1 MSEQITITIPNEI
14 YRQIAK
20 QAEASRRQVSDIV
33 NEVLTD
39 TFSQPQ
45 NEINPAR
52 QKMLQEVEAY
62 KNMHASLAE
71 KYLGYY
77 VAIYQ
82 GELVD
87 YDTDKEALFFRIR
100 EKYPHQVVL
109 QRQVLAEADPVLHFR
124 SPRLLSK

>member
-1 MSEQITITIPNEI
+1 MSEQIIVTVPNEI
-14 YRQIAK
+14 YRRIAK

-33 NEVLTD
+33 NEVLAD

-45 NEINPAR
+45 NKINPA
-52 QKMLQEVEAY
+52 QEKMLQEVEAY
-62 KNMHASLAE
+62 KNMHPALAE

-87 YDTDKEALFFRIR
+87 HDTDQEALFFRIR

-109 QRQVLAEADPVLHFR
+109 QRQVLTEADPVLHFR
-124 SPRLLSK
+124 SPRLSPK